1 SEGIA
6 TNKLVSAV
14 ASKLKKPNAFDEVPP
29 GSEMSF
35 LQPLPN
41 RWLPGIGPKTSAR
54 LNAAGLARIRHVA
67 ATPVEMLELVLG
79 RQAVT
84 IRQFAHGIDDR
95 PLVPAREPQKTFSQQ
110 ETFASDLTDEEY
122 IAATLR

>member
-1 SEGIA
+1 M
-6 TNKLVSAV
+6 NKPA
-14 ASKLKKPNAFDEVPP
+14 AFESVP
-29 GSEMSF
+29 GRQEKQF
-35 LQPLPN
+35 IQPLPN

-54 LNAAGLARIRHVA
+54 LNAAGLAKIRHVA

-84 IRQFAHGIDDR
+84 IRQFAHGIDER
-95 PLVPAREPQKTFSQQ
+95 PLVPAREPQNTFSQQ

-122 IAATLR
+122 IAATKRRLTY

>member
-41 RWLPGIGPKTSAR
+41 KWLPGIGPKTSAR
-54 LNAAGLARIRHVA
+54 LDAAGLAQIRQVA
-67 ATPVEMLELVLG
+67 AMPLEMLELLLG
-79 RQAVT
+79 SQAAG
-84 IRQFAHGIDDR
+84 IRRFAHGLDER
-95 PLVPAREPQKTFSQQ
+95 PLVPVSEPQKSFGRQ
-110 ETFASDLTDEEY
+110 ETFASDLT
-122 IAATLR
+122 